1 MRAKSLEAAKNIK
14 TKKLTGIR
22 ETAGH
27 KLCIVQTL
35 DLAGDHVLSQE
46 GVPQT
51 DESVHEVSRNTEIR
65 QLSSQSHRP

>member
-1 MRAKSLEAAKNIK
+1 MHR
-14 TKKLTGIR
+14 TDTM
-22 ETAGH
+22 
-27 KLCIVQTL
+27 
-35 DLAGDHVLSQE
+35 DLAGDHMLNQE

>member
-1 MRAKSLEAAKNIK
+1 VHR
-14 TKKLTGIR
+14 TDT
-22 ETAGH
+22 
-27 KLCIVQTL
+27 V

-65 QLSSQSHRP
+65 QLSVASSMMF